1 MFLSLEHDVLLKV
14 VEYINDPK
22 DLFNFFYTC
31 HQINECVSTKCFDI
45 TIYIDNADSLIFLS
59 KIKHLRRIQI
69 FRRYNNLLD
78 LSPLLVHKNLYLLYI
93 NSPRK
98 IINIPPATHLLFS
111 FERLYSNIQRK
122 KSTSLE
128 DSDNDD
134 DHPSFVDIKEYF
146 TSRFH
151 MKKLSK
157 LRIKQREISGNY
169 LPCSI

>member
-31 HQINECVSTKCFDI
+31 RQINECVSTKCFDI
-45 TIYIDNADSLIFLS
+45 TIYIDNADSLIFLR
-59 KIKHLRRIQI
+59 KIKQLRRIQI

-98 IINIPPATHLLFS
+98 IINIPPAKNLLYS
-111 FERLYSNIQRK
+111 FERLYSSIRI
-122 KSTSLE
+122 KSKSLE
-128 DSDNDD
+128 DSDDEEQ
-134 DHPSFVDIKEYF
+134 HPTLIDIKEYF

-151 MKKLSK
+151 MKKVSK
-157 LRIKQREISGNY
+157 LRIKQREFSGNY
-169 LPCSI
+169 LPCSL